1 MNADERFLSSRS
13 GAIVMGLFLLF
24 AAGAWGQAP
33 KASSD
38 PRTASGLKETSGQ
51 EHIRVLGHLPL
62 EGIHVN
68 QMFIQQ
74 RGDKTYL
81 YLHRPNAQAYALVD
95 VTKPDNPTLINRAD
109 IKGGF
114 VEGTASGSVLAINV
128 TPENG
133 SNQGSVSTLPTET
146 VHFLDMSDPKNPKS
160 VKSFQ
165 GVTAVYPDDSRKLV
179 YLVNNEGLWIVSH
192 RMTHPLPLCNS
203 ESALT
208 PEPDC
213 Q

>member
-1 MNADERFLSSRS
+1 MNANTRFSTSRS
-13 GAIVMGLFLLF
+13 HVIMGLLLLS
-24 AAGAWGQAP
+24 AWG
-33 KASSD
+33 ASAQTPAASTD
-38 PRTASGLKETSGQ
+38 PRTASGLREPSGQ

-62 EGIHVN
+62 EGMHIN

-81 YLHRPNAQAYALVD
+81 YMHRPGAQAYALVD
-95 VTKPDNPTLINRAD
+95 VTKPDNPKLVSREA
-109 IKGGF
+109 IKGGQ
-114 VEGTASGSVLAINV
+114 VEGPATGSVLAISV

-133 SNQGSVSTLPTET
+133 STQGAVTSLPTET
-146 VHFLDMSDPKNPKS
+146 IHFVDLSDPKNPKS

-179 YLVNNEGLWIVSH
+179 YLVNNDGLWIVSH

>member
-1 MNADERFLSSRS
+1 MNANTRFSSSRPQV
-13 GAIVMGLFLLF
+13 IMGLLLLS
-24 AAGAWGQAP
+24 ACGAWAQTPA
-33 KASSD
+33 ASTD
-38 PRTASGLKETSGQ
+38 PHTASGLRGPSGKEYIQ
-51 EHIRVLGHLPL
+51 VRGHLPL
-62 EGIHVN
+62 EGMRVN

-74 RGDKTYL
+74 RGEKTYL
-81 YLHRPNAQAYALVD
+81 FLHRPDAHAYALVD
-95 VTKPDNPTLINRAD
+95 VTKPDAPKLVSRDD
-109 IKGGF
+109 IKGGQ
-114 VEGTASGSVLAINV
+114 VEGPATGSVLAINV
-128 TPENG
+128 VPESG
-133 SNQGSVSTLPTET
+133 STQSSATSLPTET
-146 VHFLDMSDPKNPKS
+146 IHFLDLSDPKNPKS

-179 YLVNNEGLWIVSH
+179 YLVNSDGLWIVSH